1 MARNEKKKG
10 EERAKGE
17 TDCCTF
23 AFCHTNYA
31 IKE

>member
-10 EERAKGE
+10 EERAEGE
-17 TDCCTF
+17 TDWCTF